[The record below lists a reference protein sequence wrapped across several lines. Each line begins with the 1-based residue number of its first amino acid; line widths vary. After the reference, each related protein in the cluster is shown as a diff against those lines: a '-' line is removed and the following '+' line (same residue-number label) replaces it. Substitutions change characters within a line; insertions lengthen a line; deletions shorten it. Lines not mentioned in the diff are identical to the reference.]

1 MAEGQEFIS
10 KEQVKVFFIENFLGN
25 FWELCLE
32 AVFGGWR
39 FTDVQDND
47 AGEATAAPS
56 EKLPFPAPQHLD
68 LDDR

>member
-10 KEQVKVFFIENFLGN
+10 KEQVKVLFIENFLGN

-39 FTDVQDND
+39 FTDVQYND
-47 AGEATAAPS
+47 AEELQPPVKGC
-56 EKLPFPAPQHLD
+56 PFQHLSIWI
-68 LDDR
+68 